1 MGNRDRGAAGAYPY
15 AGGGVGRRNA
25 FVRAQRKS
33 SAPAPGVGTSS
44 AKLSRIIPLACSRSH
59 GWVVPLR
66 RTDGRCRCR
75 LHRPSTQR
83 EPAMAML
90 VAARPI
96 TMTPA
101 PCRLLLNKH
110 PFSERALG
118 LVLKR
123 PAEPTSDEVA
133 AAEGEGTASDEVAA
147 AADDCHAAV
156 VDAATGPT
164 TVTPRWNAPP
174 RKADALIVDRAVAIA
189 ATTKPIAILRM
200 MCSLQTS
207 EHLSH
212 ENQTEQFQ
220 LSCGLRQ
227 PTEISILARSYL
239 RARSRPAA
247 AGGVA

>member
-1 MGNRDRGAAGAYPY
+1 
-15 AGGGVGRRNA
+15 
-25 FVRAQRKS
+25 
-33 SAPAPGVGTSS
+33 
-44 AKLSRIIPLACSRSH
+44 
-59 GWVVPLR
+59 
-66 RTDGRCRCR
+66 
-75 LHRPSTQR
+75 
-83 EPAMAML
+83 MAML

-133 AAEGEGTASDEVAA
+133 AAEGEGTASDEMAAAEGEGAASDEVAA
-147 AADDCHAAV
+147 ATDDCHAAV

-174 RKADALIVDRAVAIA
+174 RKADALIVDRALAIA